1 MLLTSASAFASLQ
14 AFTMR
19 SQLAYIA
26 DVAFALLPGLGS
38 AQNTTSK
45 PRMNVTALASRDGY
59 SVIEC
64 WQLAAPGVYARS
76 ATEYIASGNLTQAT
90 YAIIE
95 PKTTPGEA
103 WAPAVQ

>member
-1 MLLTSASAFASLQ
+1 
-14 AFTMR
+14 
-19 SQLAYIA
+19 
-26 DVAFALLPGLGS
+26 
-38 AQNTTSK
+38 
-45 PRMNVTALASRDGY
+45 MNVTALASRNGY

-76 ATEYIASGNLTQAT
+76 ATEYIASGNLTQAI

-103 WAPAVQ
+103 WAPTVQ